1 MASRYLQ
8 PAWITRHPP
17 AERTRWLL
25 AAVLAAISWCAIPV
39 HAASAVQ
46 AQSDSATDAPLL
58 VPYTAQY
65 KTTARGIGMT
75 VTRELQQ
82 TGDEF
87 VLTNG
92 GKIMVVGFHEVSV
105 FSVEDARIVPESYF
119 YRGTGMVKRRRE
131 LHFSPGA
138 GKIDSLYKDEW
149 YDLPYT
155 ETTLDRMNQLEQLR
169 LILLDQDGD
178 SRDISLRVADGK
190 RVKESRLVL
199 VAEETLET
207 PMGPVDTLHYSR
219 LHEAADRKSDIW
231 VAPEWDYL
239 MVRTLHVEDGDPVEM
254 ILTNATLDGVALSVD

>member
-8 PAWITRHPP
+8 PAWITRYRP
-17 AERTRWLL
+17 ADQPGWRSAALLL
-25 AAVLAAISWCAIPV
+25 AIALCSLPIYAATETPADTGSTEA
-39 HAASAVQ
+39 
-46 AQSDSATDAPLL
+46 LL
-58 VPYTAQY
+58 RPYTAEY
-65 KTTARGIGMT
+65 RTTARGIGMT

-105 FSVEDARIVPESYF
+105 FSVEDAQIVPESYV

-131 LHFSPGA
+131 LHFSPTA
-138 GKIDSLYKDEW
+138 GNIDSLYKDEW
-149 YDLPYT
+149 YKLPYT
-155 ETTLDRMNQLEQLR
+155 ETTVDRMNQLEQLR
-169 LILLDQDGD
+169 LILLEQEGD
-178 SRDISLRVADGK
+178 SENIVMRVADGK

-207 PMGPVDTLHYSR
+207 PMGPVDTLHYRR
-219 LHEAADRKSDIW
+219 LHQAADRKSDIW
-231 VAPEWDYL
+231 VAPAWDYL

-254 ILTNATLDGVALSVD
+254 ILTSATMGGKTLSVD